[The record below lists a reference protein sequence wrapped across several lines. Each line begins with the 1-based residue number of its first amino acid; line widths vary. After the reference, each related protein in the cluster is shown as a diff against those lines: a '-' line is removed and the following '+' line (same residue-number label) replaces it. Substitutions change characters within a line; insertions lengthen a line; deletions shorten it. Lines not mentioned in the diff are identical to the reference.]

1 VRIIAGTFRS
11 RPLTAP
17 AGEATRPT
25 SDKLRG
31 ALFNI
36 LTSAGMVE
44 GKRFLDLYA
53 GSGAVGIEAISRGA
67 AHSVMV
73 ENDKLALRAL
83 HSNLKSFGITREA
96 TVLERDV
103 TNALHELQSLSRF
116 DVIFLDPPWKE
127 EKAYQQTLEKISPGL
142 LVDSQSTIIAEHEKH
157 FDPGDVVGKLQRMR
171 VHKQGDAVLSFYRL
185 AE

>member
-1 VRIIAGTFRS
+1 
-11 RPLTAP
+11 
-17 AGEATRPT
+17 
-25 SDKLRG
+25 
-31 ALFNI
+31 
-36 LTSAGMVE
+36 MVE

-67 AHSVMV
+67 AHAVMV

-83 HSNLKSFGITREA
+83 HGNLKSLAIAREV

-127 EKAYQQTLEKISPGL
+127 GKAYQQTLEKISPGL
-142 LVDSQSTIIAEHEKH
+142 LVEAQSMVIAEHEKH
-157 FDPGDVVGKLQRMR
+157 FDPGDNVGQLKRVR
-171 VHKQGDAVLSFYRL
+171 VHKQGDAVLSFYRM